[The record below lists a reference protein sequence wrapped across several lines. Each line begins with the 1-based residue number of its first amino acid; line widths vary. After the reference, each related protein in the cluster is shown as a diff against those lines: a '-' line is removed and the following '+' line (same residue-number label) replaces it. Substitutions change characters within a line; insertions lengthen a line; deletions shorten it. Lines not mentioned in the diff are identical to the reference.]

1 MSLSRDLELMY
12 EIGSL
17 RLVDRTWSQF
27 GTVNTANTAEHTFRV
42 AWLALLLAK
51 QIDEP
56 VDAAKMLRLALVHD
70 LTETRTGD
78 VQMVSRLYT
87 DRKEDQA
94 IHDAVVGT
102 SLTEYAELHAEYE
115 RRESIESKLVKDA
128 DTLDCDLEIMEEQVR
143 GGQIRRALEP
153 TRRSAV
159 RARLY
164 TEAARKFQDAIYES
178 NPQDW
183 FIKGQNRFTSGD
195 WRDPL

>member
-1 MSLSRDLELMY
+1 MY

-27 GTVNTANTAEHTFRV
+27 GTVNTANTAEHSFRV

-51 QIDEP
+51 QVDES
-56 VDAAKMLRLALVHD
+56 VDEAKLLKMALVHD

-87 DRKEDQA
+87 ERKEEQA
-94 IHDAVVGT
+94 IRDTLGGT
-102 SLTEYAELHAEYE
+102 SLTEYADLHAEYE
-115 RRESIESKLVKDA
+115 RRECIEAKLVKDG
-128 DTLDCDLEIMEEQVR
+128 DTLDCDLEILEEAVR
-143 GGQIRRALEP
+143 GGQIKQALEP
-153 TRRSAV
+153 TRKSAV
-159 RARLY
+159 RDRLY

-195 WRDPL
+195 WRTPTS